1 MKKAVLS
8 FLHRGLM
15 TACGGPVILAVV
27 YWALERQGVIQ
38 SLTPGEV
45 STGIFS
51 VTLMAFIAGGIT
63 VVYTM
68 ERLPLITAKLIH
80 GGALYLDY
88 LIFYLLNNWLP
99 RNHTGILTFTA
110 IFVGGYAIVWV
121 CVYLSI
127 KTKTESINKKLR
139 GGTI

>member
-1 MKKAVLS
+1 
-8 FLHRGLM
+8 M

-51 VTLMAFIAGGIT
+51 VTLMAFIAWGIT

-68 ERLPLITAKLIH
+68 ERLPLITAQLIH
-80 GGALYLDY
+80 GGGLYLDY
-88 LIFYLLNNWLP
+88 LLIYLLNSWIP
-99 RNHTGILTFTA
+99 RNHTGILSFTA
-110 IFVGGYAIVWV
+110 IFAAGYAVVWV

-127 KTKTESINKKLR
+127 KAKTESINKKLR

>member
-68 ERLPLITAKLIH
+68 ERLPLITAQLIH

-88 LIFYLLNNWLP
+88 LLIYLLNSWIP
-99 RNHTGILTFTA
+99 RNHTGILSFTA
-110 IFVGGYAIVWV
+110 IFAAGYTVVWV

-127 KTKTESINKKLR
+127 KAKTESINKKLR

>member
-68 ERLPLITAKLIH
+68 ERLPLITAQLIH
-80 GGALYLDY
+80 GGGLYLDY
-88 LIFYLLNNWLP
+88 LLIYLLNSWIP
-99 RNHTGILTFTA
+99 RNHTGILSFTA
-110 IFVGGYAIVWV
+110 IFAAGYAVVWV

-127 KTKTESINKKLR
+127 KAKTESINKKLR